1 MEEQTQIHSKEV
13 ESLTS
18 KMNQIS
24 TAETEAMEKL

>member
-1 MEEQTQIHSKEV
+1 MEAQTQLYSKEV

-18 KMNQIS
+18 KMNQLF